1 MPRLDF
7 AYAGIKFK
15 SSYFNMA
22 LKGDYKN
29 MINNERLSGKGRE
42 DKRKEDISVCG
53 DENRI

>member
-1 MPRLDF
+1 MPCPRMPRLDF

-29 MINNERLSGKGRE
+29 MN
-42 DKRKEDISVCG
+42 
-53 DENRI
+53 